1 MYNATTSNFALCN
14 KLYHLESKQ
23 GIQFLENGRIN
34 GVIHCASPQD
44 GSHSDEW
51 ASVSKNCIPKITLPL
66 TSKYSDMG
74 PLTVPGTM
82 DMECITICKN

>member
-14 KLYHLESKQ
+14 GLYHLESKQ

-44 GSHSDEW
+44 GSHWMSGQ
-51 ASVSKNCIPKITLPL
+51 VSPRIVFLIL
-66 TSKYSDMG
+66 YS
-74 PLTVPGTM
+74 L
-82 DMECITICKN
+82 